1 MALPPSPHP
10 YPLQR
15 ESSLLLAL
23 ATVVVVL
30 RCLARIQV
38 TGVRKLRLD
47 DWGMKVALV
56 SNGSLDLSPAI

>member
-1 MALPPSPHP
+1 MALPPNPEPH
-10 YPLQR
+10 PLQR
-15 ESSLLLAL
+15 ESTLLLAI
-23 ATVVVVL
+23 AIVVVIL

-56 SNGSLDLSPAI
+56 SDESPDVSPMI